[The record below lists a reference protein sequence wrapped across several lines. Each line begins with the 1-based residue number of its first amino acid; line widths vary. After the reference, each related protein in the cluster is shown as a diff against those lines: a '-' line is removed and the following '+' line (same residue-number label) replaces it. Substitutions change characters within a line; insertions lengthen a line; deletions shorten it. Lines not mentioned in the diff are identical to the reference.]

1 MKKLVLLSLVST
13 LFLSNLF
20 AQNRTLV
27 ATDPFVY
34 AVSYIEVTPASR
46 SMAVTA
52 FKQYSE
58 ASRKDGGYNS
68 VGVFEQIGRPAH
80 FVIVEKWADQKA
92 FDAHAAADSSKQLM
106 ARSESFR
113 LGFDRQIL
121 RTVSTAEA
129 PRPNDRAVVV
139 VTHVDTAGPQ
149 VDAPALLRKLAEN
162 SRKEKGNVRFD
173 VLQNAMRL
181 NHFTIVEAWQGQ
193 DAVDAHALTAQTREY
208 RNTIQ
213 PVLGSPLDERL
224 FKAVD

>member
-1 MKKLVLLSLVST
+1 MKKFVLISLVSA
-13 LFLSNLF
+13 LFLSNLS

-34 AVSYIEVTPASR
+34 AVSYVEVTPASR

-52 FKQYSE
+52 FKQFSD

-80 FVIVEKWADQKA
+80 FVILEKWADQKS
-92 FDAHAAADSSKQLM
+92 FDTHAAADSTKQLLGKI
-106 ARSESFR
+106 APFR
-113 LGFDRQIL
+113 LAFDQQIL
-121 RTVSTAEA
+121 RTVSAAEA
-129 PRPNDRAVVV
+129 PRPNDRAVIV
-139 VTHVDTAGPQ
+139 VTHVDTAGNQ
-149 VDAPALLRKLAEN
+149 VDAPVLLRKLAET

-181 NHFTIVEAWQGQ
+181 NHFTIVETWQGQ

-208 RNTIQ
+208 REAIQ

-224 FKAVD
+224 FKLVE